1 MAQVSD
7 KQSSLRQQEEWL
19 EQIAPKYFDLN
30 HISTYRSGLFGYT
43 NEVMSTISED
53 VYNAVT
59 NVRREFYPNTAGYL
73 SSLYRMAALQ
83 QIDAPMAT
91 PGTCNAILLIKEDDI
106 LPTIKS
112 NKNMDNSFYINNDI
126 LFMADDI
133 PFMLDHPIII
143 TGRPNNQVIATPSQ
157 SENGFTR
164 SNTVQ
169 ERYAYT
175 TRYDLDS
182 GKNSLDT
189 SNTLYL
195 KNRIMQQYGER
206 VLLIEVKLRQ
216 VRRRSEEFTIN
227 KNAQLSVVTQ
237 DITYDGMIANFEVF
251 YRESDGSPEIQLTKQ
266 ILGAE
271 TPTEPFCQYM
281 LLDGYTLRLHFPNN
295 IYFTP
300 KFNSTVRV
308 DIYTTLGK
316 EGNFDSFAGDLT
328 CNNENT
334 AFPKNTSIVISG
346 QISGPCAGGTSIPD
360 FEDFRREVVYSYTTN
375 QTICSDNDLQ
385 AYFDKNSL
393 DTNNKVLFFKKRDD
407 VFQRLYGAFML
418 LKNSNGYVIPTNTL
432 DMRLMRGYID
442 TEGNLTKE
450 SDFDAYYE
458 TSKRLILKPGAMFRY
473 ADANSSDRFVL
484 KRDRSLNLLK
494 DMSTYESDSN
504 IIRSACRY
512 MYLGKD
518 LPTVFEETS
527 DHFIYRF
534 HTDAEVYQMENGTE
548 KVDPSKIEELYQSIR
563 EYLKLHL
570 KNSESLD
577 LTKYVRSYAEEI
589 EKEYLP
595 SEGEPENPGVRTIV
609 YIEYHVS
616 ISYFLYTNPFLISV
630 LTSPNAVAYYL
641 TSANDSLPCQ
651 YAEVA
656 SGSDS
661 YIQFILNNLYVYRNA
676 LIGENFYKFEINI
689 MPSVDT
695 TGPNNQNILS
705 SNAIKKPDL
714 TSNVNYIIAEA
725 DGYVESIRYYRHFK
739 NNDGTNMSFA
749 DLEEFQTFLETMDY
763 LEDTLQNSIAHIEDV
778 DGASADLVWDP
789 DSDQFVV
796 QKFSTYSGVYD
807 GVYARV
813 KALKPYRDGSYWS
826 LMIRISPVIEFDN
839 EHKENGFSRMSGFNM
854 LYNVGD
860 TFTAQNQIAT
870 KKVTDT
876 GIIKAFITINGSEF
890 DDKMMHIPLIVEDY
904 VADGDYFKL
913 CAYVAT
919 DDELGS
925 NGTMHLT
932 DGVYYDDID
941 TTEQT
946 HDWKEVDG
954 KMCYISMDRTDFSVY
969 TFIRYEDSNVPKYSN
984 YLYVKNDSDTLSG
997 QWTFTNKYTITTA
1010 DTGFALIRPIQYIRS
1025 TAVAY
1030 MSNENGYVVDP
1041 GDPEETGG
1049 RKHCK
1054 YLIKSSPVVSS
1065 EWVKTITNSQYLN
1078 TVVRRNY
1085 NTINL
1090 IYNYLEE
1097 NFAID
1102 MKFYNSYGRSRF
1114 YRVGNKN
1121 EPDLMKDLDRV
1132 NITLNIGINADTLS
1146 SIEIL
1151 KERLNEFI
1159 RNYIESL
1166 NDIQAQGRPIY
1177 LMNLMAEI
1185 KQNFEEV
1192 GYLEFYGFNDYS
1204 SDVQKIES
1212 SFEDEIPK
1220 LSYNEYVPEFIN
1232 IDEIGDGASLVPS
1245 IQYTILE

>member
-1 MAQVSD
+1 MAKITD
-7 KQSSLRQQEEWL
+7 KQSSIRQQSEWID
-19 EQIAPKYFDLN
+19 EIAPKYFDLN

-43 NEVMSTISED
+43 NELISTISED
-53 VYNAVT
+53 IYNAVT
-59 NVRREFYPNTAGYL
+59 NVRREFYPNTAGYM

-91 PGTCNAILLIKEDDI
+91 PGTCNAVLVIKEDDI

-112 NKNMDNSFYINNDI
+112 NKNMDNSYYINNDI

-143 TGRPNNQVIATPSQ
+143 TGRPNNQVIATPTQTS
-157 SENGFTR
+157 NGFTR
-164 SNTVQ
+164 TNTIQ
-169 ERYAYT
+169 EKYAYT

-182 GKNSLDT
+182 RKNSLDT

-206 VLLIEVKLRQ
+206 ILLIEVKLRQ
-216 VRRRSEEFTIN
+216 VRRQTEEFAIN

-251 YRESDGSPEIQLTKQ
+251 YRESDGSPEIQLRKQ

-271 TPTEPFCQYM
+271 TPEEPFCQYM

-308 DIYTTLGK
+308 EIYSTLGE

-334 AFPKNTSIVISG
+334 AFPKNMSIVISG
-346 QISGPCAGGTSIPD
+346 QITGPCAGGTSIPD

-393 DTNNKVLFFKKRDD
+393 DTNNKILFFKKRDD

-432 DMRLMRGYID
+432 DIRLMRGYID
-442 TEGNLTKE
+442 TDGNLTAD

-458 TSKRLILKPGAMFRY
+458 SSKRLILKPGAIFRY
-473 ADANSSDRFVL
+473 ADASNNDRFIL
-484 KRDRSLNLLK
+484 KRDKSINLLK
-494 DMSTYESDSN
+494 DMSLYETESN
-504 IIRSACRY
+504 SIRSACRY
-512 MYLGKD
+512 MYQGED
-518 LPTVFEETS
+518 IPIVREITS
-527 DHFIYRF
+527 DHFSYRF
-534 HTDAEVYQMENGTE
+534 HTDAEVYQMDGGIEQEDQT
-548 KVDPSKIEELYQSIR
+548 KINELQTKIL
-563 EYLKLHL
+563 EYLKKTL
-570 KNSESLD
+570 KNGASID
-577 LTKYVRSYAEEI
+577 LSRYIRIYTNQVQ
-589 EKEYLP
+589 KEYVP
-595 SEGEPENPGVRTIV
+595 SNEIDSNLRTIT
-609 YIEYHVS
+609 YIEYHIS

-630 LTSPNAVAYYL
+630 LTSPNAVAYYI

-656 SGSDS
+656 SGNDS

-676 LIGENFYKFEINI
+676 LLGENFYKFEINI

-695 TGPNNQNILS
+695 TGPNNQNILY
-705 SNAIKKPDL
+705 SNAVKKPDI
-714 TSNVNYIIAEA
+714 TSASNYIIAEA
-725 DGYVESIRYYRHFK
+725 DGYVESVRYYRHFK
-739 NNDGTNMSFA
+739 NNDGTNMSFSNM
-749 DLEEFQTFLETMDY
+749 EEFNEFLDTMNY
-763 LEDTLQNSIAHIEDV
+763 LEDTLQNLIAHIEDYKGDPV
-778 DGASADLVWDP
+778 DLIWDP
-789 DSDQFVV
+789 DSDKFVV

-813 KALKPYRDGSYWS
+813 KANKPYRDGSYWS
-826 LMIRISPVIEFDN
+826 LMIRISPVLEFDN
-839 EHKENGFSRMSGFNM
+839 NHKENGFTRMSGFNM

-860 TFTAQNQIAT
+860 HFTSQNQIAT

-876 GIIKAFITINGSEF
+876 GIIKAFLTINGSEF
-890 DDKMMHIPLIVEDY
+890 EEKMMHIPLIIEDY
-904 VADGDYFKL
+904 VSDGDYFKL

-932 DGVYYDDID
+932 DGVYYDDINE
-941 TTEQT
+941 TEQL

-954 KMCYISMDRTDFSVY
+954 KMCYISMDKSDFSIY

-984 YLYVKNDSDTLSG
+984 YLYVKNDADTTSG
-997 QWTFTNKYTITTA
+997 QWTFTNKYTVTTEA
-1010 DTGFALIRPIQYIRS
+1010 TGFALIRPIQYIRS

-1030 MSNENGYVVDP
+1030 MSNEPGYVIDP
-1041 GDPEETGG
+1041 NDPEEIEN

-1054 YLIKSSPVVSS
+1054 YVIKSSPIVSS
-1065 EWVKTITNSQYLN
+1065 EWVKTISNSQYLN
-1078 TVVRRNY
+1078 TIVRKNY
-1085 NTINL
+1085 NIINL

-1132 NITLNIGINADTLS
+1132 NITLRIGINADTLS
-1146 SIEIL
+1146 SIDLL

-1185 KQNFEEV
+1185 KQNFEEI

-1212 SFEDEIPK
+1212 SFDDEIPK

-1232 IDEIGDGASLVPS
+1232 IDENGDGSILVPS
-1245 IQYTILE
+1245 IQYTILD